1 MKLDVK
7 NYGKF
12 LKLWFMKNVL
22 LRKIMA
28 REKVK
33 PIKKTRKLSEEHKE
47 KLRIRLAEMRA
58 KKKPAEYKNIAKSVL
73 VLPDDDTYS
82 FKNVKEWIKENK
94 LQVSALGQQAR
105 SMSNAPKEKQ
115 AASNLA
121 DSKKAYIRYCEH
133 YLKHGDWIGIFSG
146 ANEEHKVVPKC
157 VAMAY
162 YPDGTPKRTVGI
174 FYPDIGG
181 VWSSGMDESEYAH
194 LREDITPVVLK
205 TAEAITDKRFTS
217 TT

>member
-1 MKLDVK
+1 
-7 NYGKF
+7 
-12 LKLWFMKNVL
+12 MKNVL

>member
-1 MKLDVK
+1 
-7 NYGKF
+7 
-12 LKLWFMKNVL
+12 
-22 LRKIMA
+22 MA
-28 REKVK
+28 RKKTVVK
-33 PIKKTRKLSEEHKE
+33 RKPLKIKKTRKLSEEHKE
-47 KLRIRLAEMRA
+47 KLRDRLAEMRA

-105 SMSNAPKEKQ
+105 SMSNVPKEKQ

-146 ANEEHKVVPKC
+146 KEEKHKVIPKC

-194 LREDITPVVLK
+194 LRENITPVVLK